1 MDNDQLYSFIVKAF
15 RSTYAT
21 SGVESV
27 QFEKDGFK
35 VLNYGEGEY
44 SYKDSYTGFFRSR
57 GMIIVNFKNQPVW
70 TCAYGGGMVE
80 ENTDLAFK
88 TFDFLKKAFLTD
100 EQGFQT
106 FRGPHKYTSDN
117 WDYKYNQEGD
127 VKELT
132 NCLIGLINNP
142 NLRFKLAQKAR
153 LRAETEFNAKKQ
165 SQKIAVVYQKIMSF

>member
-1 MDNDQLYSFIVKAF
+1 MKAF

-27 QFEKDGFK
+27 SMEKDGFK
-35 VLNYGEGEY
+35 LLTFSEGEY

-57 GMIIVNFKNQPVW
+57 GMVVVNYQNLPVW

-80 ENTDLAFK
+80 ENVGLAFK

-100 EQGFQT
+100 EQGFRT
-106 FRGPHKYTSDN
+106 FRGPHKYISDN

-127 VKELT
+127 IEEFSGHEEIRLNDKLVFFHRIIGGLVK
-132 NCLIGLINNP
+132 N
-142 NLRFKLAQKAR
+142 
-153 LRAETEFNAKKQ
+153 KK
-165 SQKIAVVYQKIMSF
+165 

>member
-1 MDNDQLYSFIVKAF
+1 MNNDELYTFVIKAF

-27 QFEKDGFK
+27 QMEKDGFK
-35 VLNYGEGEY
+35 VLAFSDGKY

-57 GMIIVNFKNQPVW
+57 GMVIVSLKNEPIW
-70 TCAYGGGMVE
+70 TCAYGGGMIE

-106 FRGPHKYTSDN
+106 FRGPHKYTFDK
-117 WDYKYNQEGD
+117 WEYKYTQEGD
-127 VKELT
+127 IDEFSGDEKIYLNNKLVFFHKIIGGRVK
-132 NCLIGLINNP
+132 
-142 NLRFKLAQKAR
+142 QK
-153 LRAETEFNAKKQ
+153 
-165 SQKIAVVYQKIMSF
+165 